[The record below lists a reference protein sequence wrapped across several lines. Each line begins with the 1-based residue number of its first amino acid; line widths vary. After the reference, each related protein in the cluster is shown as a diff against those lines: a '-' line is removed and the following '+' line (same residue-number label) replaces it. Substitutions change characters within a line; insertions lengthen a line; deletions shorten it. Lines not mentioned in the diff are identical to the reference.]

1 MDSYRFTLF
10 LALGLILILIWQAW
24 EEEQTKKTPA
34 QTAAAVPELG
44 PPAGREVPSAPA
56 EVTSA
61 GAHGGGG
68 TGTEAA
74 TPTAQ
79 ASPLARG
86 TRVRVVTD
94 LVEAVIDTEGGDLR
108 ELYLRRYPVS
118 VDKPDVPFQ
127 LMADEGPEIFVA
139 QSGLIGHAS
148 AYPTHKVRY
157 ETARTRYTLD
167 EGQETLRVPL
177 TWKGPD
183 GVLYTKT
190 YVFHR
195 GHYLID
201 VEFHVANRTKHEWVG
216 YLYGQ
221 LQRRHLNRN
230 GWLVTELAFTG
241 GAIYTPEDKFQK
253 ISFDEMAEKPLKRE
267 VRGGWVAML
276 QHYFV
281 AAWMPAADARSE
293 FYTDGYTDGR
303 RVIGYK
309 GLEPLRVAP
318 GAEGVLRA
326 RLYAGPKEQKR
337 LETLAEGMVLTV
349 DYGMLTFLSAPLFW
363 LLDHIHRWVGN
374 WGWAIVILTLLI
386 KLAFYP
392 LSAASYR
399 SMAQMKKVQPKLEEL
414 KQRYANDREKLN
426 QALMEL
432 YRTEKINPLGGC
444 LPILIQ
450 IPVFIA
456 LYWVLLESVEMRQAP
471 WILWIKDLSTP
482 DPYYVLPIVMGA
494 TMYLQQFISP
504 QPADPIQRRMFL
516 AMPAVFTVFFLFFP
530 SGLVLYWT
538 VNNLLSIAQQW
549 HITRVMEG
557 KKR

>member
-1 MDSYRFTLF
+1 MDTYRFTLF
-10 LALGLILILIWQAW
+10 LALGLILLLIWQAW
-24 EEEQTKKTPA
+24 EEEQARKAPA
-34 QTAAAVPELG
+34 APAASTAPHASTQ
-44 PPAGREVPSAPA
+44 EVPVAPPSRPAAQDMASAAEQADRPA
-56 EVTSA
+56 LV
-61 GAHGGGG
+61 
-68 TGTEAA
+68 
-74 TPTAQ
+74 
-79 ASPLARG
+79 RG
-86 TRVRVVTD
+86 TRIHVVTD
-94 LVEAVIDTEGGDLR
+94 LLEAVIDTEGGDLR

-118 VDKPDVPFQ
+118 VDQPDVPFQ
-127 LMADEGPEIFVA
+127 LMRDEGPEIFVA
-139 QSGLIGHAS
+139 QSGLIGLEGS
-148 AYPTHKVRY
+148 YPTHKVRY
-157 ETARTRYTLD
+157 RAEHSRYTLA
-167 EGQETLRVPL
+167 EGQQSLRVPL
-177 TWKGPD
+177 AWTGPD
-183 GVLYTKT
+183 GVRYTKT

-195 GHYLID
+195 GRYLID
-201 VEFHVANRTKHEWVG
+201 IEFQVANHTKREWTG
-216 YLYGQ
+216 YLYAQ
-221 LQRRHLNRN
+221 FQRRHLKRN
-230 GWLVTELAFTG
+230 GWFVQDLAYTG
-241 GAIYTPEDKFQK
+241 GAIYTPEDKYQK
-253 ISFDEMAEKPLKRE
+253 IGLDEMAEKPLKRQ

-281 AAWMPAADARSE
+281 GAWMPAPTALSE
-293 FYTDGYTDGR
+293 FYSDGYADGR

-309 GLEPLRVAP
+309 ALEPVTIAP
-318 GAEGVLRA
+318 GGQGTLSAQ
-326 RLYAGPKEQKR
+326 LYAGPKEQR
-337 LETLAEGMVLTV
+337 LLEALAEGMVLTV

-374 WGWAIVILTLLI
+374 WGWAIVILTFLI
-386 KLAFYP
+386 KLVFYP

-399 SMAQMKKVQPKLEEL
+399 SMAQMKKVQPKLEEI

-432 YRTEKINPLGGC
+432 YRTERINPLGGC

-494 TMYLQQFISP
+494 TMYLQQLIGP
-504 QPADPIQRRMFL
+504 QPTDPIQRRMFL

-549 HITRVMEG
+549 HITRVLEG
-557 KKR
+557 KSR

>member
-1 MDSYRFTLF
+1 
-10 LALGLILILIWQAW
+10 
-24 EEEQTKKTPA
+24 
-34 QTAAAVPELG
+34 
-44 PPAGREVPSAPA
+44 
-56 EVTSA
+56 
-61 GAHGGGG
+61 
-68 TGTEAA
+68 
-74 TPTAQ
+74 
-79 ASPLARG
+79 
-86 TRVRVVTD
+86 
-94 LVEAVIDTEGGDLR
+94 
-108 ELYLRRYPVS
+108 
-118 VDKPDVPFQ
+118 
-127 LMADEGPEIFVA
+127 
-139 QSGLIGHAS
+139 
-148 AYPTHKVRY
+148 
-157 ETARTRYTLD
+157 
-167 EGQETLRVPL
+167 
-177 TWKGPD
+177 
-183 GVLYTKT
+183 
-190 YVFHR
+190 
-195 GHYLID
+195 
-201 VEFHVANRTKHEWVG
+201 
-216 YLYGQ
+216 
-221 LQRRHLNRN
+221 
-230 GWLVTELAFTG
+230 
-241 GAIYTPEDKFQK
+241 
-253 ISFDEMAEKPLKRE
+253 
-267 VRGGWVAML
+267 
-276 QHYFV
+276 
-281 AAWMPAADARSE
+281 
-293 FYTDGYTDGR
+293 
-303 RVIGYK
+303 
-309 GLEPLRVAP
+309 
-318 GAEGVLRA
+318 LRA

-557 KKR
+557 NKR